1 MAAKKDMSSTY
12 ILYFVIFVLAV
23 SLLIVGTLLYYANNN
38 NNSNK
43 KDIKGIIDRC
53 PVCPVCPVCPACPSC
68 PKVDSR
74 ASSAASVS
82 IPVYPKELPSYDNN
96 REYQQVSILTSND
109 ENKPIILPLFSK
121 RANNHRDRWNYY
133 TTTDKNTMLRLPIS
147 HDNMKCDDDI
157 GCNEIYDGNTIYI
170 EMYKGKTFTATIY
183 KKQAPSYFAEKY
195 SIIKNNI

>member
-1 MAAKKDMSSTY
+1 MVAKKDMNSIY

-23 SLLIVGTLLYYANNN
+23 SLLIMGSLLYYANNKSN
-38 NNSNK
+38 NSNNSNK
-43 KDIKGIIDRC
+43 NDIINRC
-53 PVCPVCPVCPACPSC
+53 PVCPSCPSC
-68 PKVDSR
+68 PKVDTSNT
-74 ASSAASVS
+74 SNNTTTTSS
-82 IPVYPKELPSYDNN
+82 IPIYPKELPSYDNN
-96 REYQQVSILTSND
+96 REYQQVGILTSND
-109 ENKPIILPLFSK
+109 NNEPIILPLFSK

-157 GCNEIYDGNTIYI
+157 GCNEIYDGNTLYI

-195 SIIKNNI
+195 

>member
-1 MAAKKDMSSTY
+1 MVAKKDMSSIY

-23 SLLIVGTLLYYANNN
+23 SLLIVGTLLYYANNKSN
-38 NNSNK
+38 KSNNSNNSNK
-43 KDIKGIIDRC
+43 NDIINRC
-53 PVCPVCPVCPACPSC
+53 PTCPSCPSC
-68 PKVDSR
+68 PKVDTSNT
-74 ASSAASVS
+74 SNNTSNNTTTTSS

-96 REYQQVSILTSND
+96 REYQQVGILTSND
-109 ENKPIILPLFSK
+109 NNEPIILPLFSK

-157 GCNEIYDGNTIYI
+157 GCNEIYDGNTLYI

-195 SIIKNNI
+195 

>member
-1 MAAKKDMSSTY
+1 MVAKKDMNSIY

-23 SLLIVGTLLYYANNN
+23 SLLIVGTLLYYANSNN
-38 NNSNK
+38 SNSNK
-43 KDIKGIIDRC
+43 KNIINR
-53 PVCPVCPVCPACPSC
+53 CPVCPACPLCPSC
-68 PKVDSR
+68 PKVDTSS
-74 ASSAASVS
+74 ASSSSTS
-82 IPVYPKELPSYDNN
+82 IPIYPKELPSYDNN
-96 REYQQVSILTSND
+96 REYQQVGILTSND
-109 ENKPIILPLFSK
+109 NNEPIILPLFSK

-157 GCNEIYDGNTIYI
+157 GCNEIYDGNTLYI

-195 SIIKNNI
+195 

>member
-1 MAAKKDMSSTY
+1 MAVKKIMNSIF

-23 SLLIVGTLLYYANNN
+23 LLLIVGTLLYYARSN
-38 NNSNK
+38 NNSNSNVNVK
-43 KDIKGIIDRC
+43 VDRC
-53 PVCPVCPVCPACPSC
+53 PVCPTCPVC
-68 PKVDSR
+68 PKVDS
-74 ASSAASVS
+74 SSSTS

-96 REYQQVSILTSND
+96 REYQQVGILTSND
-109 ENKPIILPLFSK
+109 DNEPIILPLFSK

-157 GCNEIYDGNTIYI
+157 GCNEIYDGNTLYI

-183 KKQAPSYFAEKY
+183 KKQTLSYFADRY
-195 SIIKNNI
+195 

>member
-1 MAAKKDMSSTY
+1 MVAKKDMSSIY
-12 ILYFVIFVLAV
+12 ILYFVIFILAV
-23 SLLIVGTLLYYANNN
+23 SLLIVGTLLYYANSNN
-38 NNSNK
+38 SNSNK
-43 KDIKGIIDRC
+43 KNIINR
-53 PVCPVCPVCPACPSC
+53 CPACPAC
-68 PKVDSR
+68 PKVDTSNT
-74 ASSAASVS
+74 SNNTTTTSS

-96 REYQQVSILTSND
+96 REYQQVGILTSND
-109 ENKPIILPLFSK
+109 NNEPIILPLFSK

-157 GCNEIYDGNTIYI
+157 GCNEIYDGNTLYI

-195 SIIKNNI
+195 

>member
-1 MAAKKDMSSTY
+1 MVAKKDMNSIY
-12 ILYFVIFVLAV
+12 ILYFVIFILAV
-23 SLLIVGTLLYYANNN
+23 SLLIVGTLLYYANNKSN
-38 NNSNK
+38 TSNSNK
-43 KDIKGIIDRC
+43 KNIINRC
-53 PVCPVCPVCPACPSC
+53 PSCPSCPSC
-68 PKVDSR
+68 PKVDTSNT
-74 ASSAASVS
+74 SNNTTTTSS

-96 REYQQVSILTSND
+96 REYQQVGILTSND
-109 ENKPIILPLFSK
+109 NNEPIILPLFSK

-157 GCNEIYDGNTIYI
+157 GCNEIYDGNTLYI

-195 SIIKNNI
+195 